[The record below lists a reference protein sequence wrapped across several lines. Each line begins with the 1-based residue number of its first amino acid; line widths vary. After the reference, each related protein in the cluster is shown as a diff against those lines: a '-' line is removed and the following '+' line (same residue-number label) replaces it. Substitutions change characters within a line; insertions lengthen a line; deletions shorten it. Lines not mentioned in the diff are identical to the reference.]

1 MRFKT
6 PIPFD
11 QLKDSPSLRKC
22 QINYGSDDLHLER
35 KAKSGYK
42 PFSAT
47 LEFDPMWFTL
57 ENDRYNPYLATASM
71 GIASCTYG
79 NMPSNGCHYIVSSME
94 NLGFKDIDISSF
106 FHRNAEDDSD
116 FDKTYNLVAYAFG
129 HQTIAD
135 ENGDPCELV
144 ALVVRGTSHT
154 IEWRSNADVAHPD
167 GDDFTMR
174 WHYGFRQSELE
185 CLESFKRY
193 LAEHHLDDKSTRIW
207 NLGHSR
213 GAPVANLLGMDLNL
227 MGDGNEYAF
236 TTDHVYT
243 YCIACSMTTM
253 DADANGPAYAN
264 IFNVDDPED
273 FIGLVPLFSW
283 GFRRYGNDVYLPSLA
298 TSYRLFNEAKPDSDR
313 LFHVLGGARANTVHG
328 IAGPDTFDR
337 DSADCVADI
346 KEMYRLP
353 HKSAGSWRPFSDFF
367 DAFCTVAGMKGLTRI
382 KDAAELVW
390 LADGAYMHALTYF
403 MEDQILEPLSP
414 IAHNEQHYLARLQT
428 MQNLAIDVTG
438 CTLPDTRR
446 IEFYGPLDLDVLCSD
461 APMPTDTYNDGVVNT
476 EGASLQP
483 HVTGGRIVSQVA
495 RGKVNTDLWDTPN
508 CVSVHYDGRTQKTS
522 VWLPLEGHYQL
533 VLKAYEPVDKFQGT
547 VAAQHPGGPVY
558 AQAAFEKPG
567 LGQDER
573 VILDG
578 AELIALLP
586 DGQLQTAYDA
596 YVESG
601 AFPQTVSVEA
611 GPVPARTASGDVTS
625 SHNLQPGDH
634 GYLRAYEQPGHRFCG
649 WYRVDADGTP
659 GTLVSKDK
667 RLVVPIPADLDKA
680 SAPQRG
686 GTAADGT
693 QPADPWVIDNSA
705 VYARYVAKFD

>member
-11 QLKDSPSLRKC
+11 RLERSPTLREC
-22 QINYGSDDLHLER
+22 QINYGSDDEHEEHE
-35 KAKSGYK
+35 AKSGYK
-42 PFSAT
+42 PFSTT
-47 LEFDPMWFTL
+47 LGFDPMWFTL

-79 NMPSNGCHYIVSSME
+79 NLPSNGYRYIVSSLQ
-94 NLGFKDIDISSF
+94 NLGFQDIDITSF
-106 FHRNAEDDSD
+106 HHRNAEDDSD
-116 FDKTYNLVAYAFG
+116 FDKTCNLVAYAFA

-135 ENGDPCELV
+135 ENGRPCQLV

-154 IEWRSNADVAHPD
+154 IEWRSNADVCQPN

-174 WHYGFRQSELE
+174 WHHGFRASELE

-193 LAEHHLDDKSTRIW
+193 LTEHHLDDQSTRIW

-213 GAPVANLLGMDLNL
+213 GAPVANLLGMDLNE
-227 MGDGNEYAF
+227 MGFSSDYAF
-236 TTDHVYT
+236 TADHVYS

-253 DADANGPAYAN
+253 DTDANGPAYAN
-264 IFNVDDPED
+264 IFNVNDPED

-283 GFRRYGNDVYLPSLA
+283 GFRRYGSDVYLPSLA
-298 TSYRLFNEAKPDSDR
+298 TSYRLFNEAKPGSDK

-337 DSADCVADI
+337 DSADCVADV

-353 HKSAGSWRPFSDFF
+353 HKSAGEWRPFSDFF
-367 DAFCTVAGMKGLTRI
+367 DTFCTVAGVKGLTLI
-382 KDAAELVW
+382 KDATKLVR

-403 MEDQILEPLSP
+403 MEDEVLEPLSP

-428 MQNLAIDVTG
+428 LQNLQLDVTG

-446 IEFYGPLDLDVLCSD
+446 VELYGPVDVDVICSD

-476 EGASLQP
+476 EGVSLQP
-483 HVTGGRIVSQVA
+483 RVPEGRIVSQVT
-495 RGKVNTDLWDTPN
+495 RGKVNTDLWDTPS
-508 CVSVHYDGRTQKTS
+508 CVSVHHDDRTHKTS
-522 VWLPLEGHYQL
+522 VWLPVGGHYLL
-533 VLKAYEPVDKFQGT
+533 VLKARKPLEKLEGT

-558 AQAAFEKPG
+558 AQTAFTKPG
-567 LGQDER
+567 LAQDER
-573 VILDG
+573 LVLDG
-578 AELIALLP
+578 ADLIALLP
-586 DGQLQTAYDA
+586 DERVQAAYAA
-596 YVESG
+596 YAETG

-611 GPVPARTASGDVTS
+611 EPVPARTAGGDVTS

-634 GYLRAYEQPGHRFCG
+634 AYLRAYEQPGHRFRG
-649 WYRVDADGTP
+649 WYRLDDSGNP
-659 GTLVSKDK
+659 GALVSKDK
-667 RLVVPIPADLDKA
+667 RLVVPVPGDLDKG
-680 SAPQRG
+680 SLPVRG

-705 VYARYVAKFD
+705 VYERYVAEFD